1 MAVGLIHI
9 PEREFWAMPMRSWL
23 NALDG
28 WQAQFGEGAPEAP
41 TREEIEA
48 AFDDP
53 EMRARLGIMH

>member
-1 MAVGLIHI
+1 
-9 PEREFWAMPMRSWL
+9 MPMRSWL

-28 WQAQFGEGAPEAP
+28 WQAQFGDSAPEAP
-41 TREEIEA
+41 SREEVEA